1 VGFRRV
7 RAGRAS
13 LPSGIAGGFG
23 EDDRERAVTVNI
35 SPPQNGKA
43 ASRLLDHCARPTDL
57 VETRPEARERLEA
70 ALGGELSRRLVG
82 ALSGDHRPPA
92 RLLV

>member
-1 VGFRRV
+1 M
-7 RAGRAS
+7 
-13 LPSGIAGGFG
+13 
-23 EDDRERAVTVNI
+23 NI

-43 ASRLLDHCARPTDL
+43 VSRLLEHCARPSGL
-57 VETRPEARERLEA
+57 EARPEARERLEA
-70 ALGGELSRRLVG
+70 AIGGELSRRLVG